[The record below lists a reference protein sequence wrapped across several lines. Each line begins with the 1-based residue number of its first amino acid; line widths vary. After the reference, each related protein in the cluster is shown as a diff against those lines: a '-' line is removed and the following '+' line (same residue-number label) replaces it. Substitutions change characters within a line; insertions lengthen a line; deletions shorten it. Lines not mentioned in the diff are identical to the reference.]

1 MVGALDFAASEIED
15 APMIIC
21 LASHRA
27 ALKGRP
33 PPIGEALAA
42 SVLRLRRAVGSDERV
57 AAAFELLEREIL
69 GRGIEE
75 GSLK

>member
-1 MVGALDFAASEIED
+1 MTATLHTLSDY
-15 APMIIC
+15 
-21 LASHRA
+21 RA

-42 SVLRLRRAVGSDERV
+42 SVLRLRRAVGKDERV

-69 GRGIEE
+69 GRGID
-75 GSLK
+75 GGCK